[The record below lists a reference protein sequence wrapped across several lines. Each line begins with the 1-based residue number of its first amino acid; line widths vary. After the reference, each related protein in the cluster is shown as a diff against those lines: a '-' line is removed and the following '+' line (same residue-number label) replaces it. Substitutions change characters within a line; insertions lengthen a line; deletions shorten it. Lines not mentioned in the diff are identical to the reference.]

1 MAFAVPLGYG
11 VARGLENHA
20 ANRSRRHRQ
29 KDNGCGVI
37 CNHVV
42 DAAHGARRGEII
54 RQSEYK
60 KIESTS
66 GQDQKAGKDAE
77 MKSPSDPVARMLP
90 LPQPE
95 LQYFLQAQQ
104 RPVKTKIALAVNQRR
119 HALDHDVCEACEP
132 EKLDKQEQDL

>member
-77 MKSPSDPVARMLP
+77 MKSPRDPVARMLP

-95 LQYFLQAQQ
+95 LHDFLQSEEW
-104 RPVKTKIALAVNQRR
+104 PVQAKIALAVNQRR
-119 HALDHDVCEACEP
+119 HAPDYDVRKADEPKKLNEHD
-132 EKLDKQEQDL
+132 QNG